1 MRARSCSPSLI
12 LYPFPSL
19 LRSFSVVCTVLVL
32 LAAARWRA
40 LLLFFP
46 PIYLPKIFYLYIVA
60 CLRVCVC
67 VGESLSVCVSV
78 LLCVLAFTARTHSLF
93 FHSAAAQT
101 GVCFGSPCGLLVREL
116 FVELCRVSLP
126 LSSLPCTRCVF
137 PCFPFHFLPA
147 CRLLLFWRIKLPV
160 SHTPRALNVAR
171 IVPAWCGCRIYQTS
185 SLSLCHSSFL
195 SAPAPAQRALVL
207 ARTFVAFVCFG
218 IYSCHIHCQPGSLP
232 LPHSFFLPPCEIF
245 L

>member
-1 MRARSCSPSLI
+1 MC
-12 LYPFPSL
+12 
-19 LRSFSVVCTVLVL
+19 
-32 LAAARWRA
+32 
-40 LLLFFP
+40 
-46 PIYLPKIFYLYIVA
+46 
-60 CLRVCVC
+60 VCVC
-67 VGESLSVCVSV
+67 VCERAGVCAGIY
-78 LLCVLAFTARTHSLF
+78 CTHTLPF

-126 LSSLPCTRCVF
+126 LSSLPFTRCVF

-171 IVPAWCGCRIYQTS
+171 IVPAWCGCRISQTS
-185 SLSLCHSSFL
+185 SPFLSVSLYPSSL